1 MPQWL
6 FKYSIYSKSWGIVL
20 HNQCT
25 QETWHCIKLSIW
37 NWFNFY
43 SKLRIRPSRV
53 LWIILRTF
61 DNVNVNNFR
70 NEEMTSWLRVQDL
83 MIFIAQLAVL
93 PCSDRPGIGN
103 AKRTLGPR
111 QQKLWWRSGVGAS
124 HISLSVHSGC
134 VSWDDADEGEDTPGV
149 VVTSFSNSGALSCDL
164 RRWIWHWPGTLCP
177 RAYIALIR

>member
-1 MPQWL
+1 MPQSL

-83 MIFIAQLAVL
+83 MIFIVQLAVL
-93 PCSDRPGIGN
+93 PCSDRPESVMQSGHSDRDN
-103 AKRTLGPR
+103 KNYDEEVVLVHRTYHC
-111 QQKLWWRSGVGAS
+111 QYTAAAWV
-124 HISLSVHSGC
+124 
-134 VSWDDADEGEDTPGV
+134 EM
-149 VVTSFSNSGALSCDL
+149 
-164 RRWIWHWPGTLCP
+164 TLM
-177 RAYIALIR
+177 RVRTHKGL

>member
-43 SKLRIRPSRV
+43 SKFRIRPSRV

-83 MIFIAQLAVL
+83 MIFIVQLAVL
-93 PCSDRPGIGN
+93 PCSDRPGIGIMQSGHSDRDN
-103 AKRTLGPR
+103 KNYDEEVVLVHRTYHCQYTAAAWVEMTLMRVRTHQG
-111 QQKLWWRSGVGAS
+111 LWS
-124 HISLSVHSGC
+124 HHFL
-134 VSWDDADEGEDTPGV
+134 TPG
-149 VVTSFSNSGALSCDL
+149 L
-164 RRWIWHWPGTLCP
+164 
-177 RAYIALIR
+177 

>member
-1 MPQWL
+1 MPQSL

-61 DNVNVNNFR
+61 DNVNVKIISAMR
-70 NEEMTSWLRVQDL
+70 KWQVDWECRTWWYLLYSSQSSRVQTGRVSV
-83 MIFIAQLAVL
+83 MQSGH
-93 PCSDRPGIGN
+93 SDRDN
-103 AKRTLGPR
+103 KNYDEEVVLVHRTYHCQYTAAAWVEMSLMRVRTHQG
-111 QQKLWWRSGVGAS
+111 LWS
-124 HISLSVHSGC
+124 HHFL
-134 VSWDDADEGEDTPGV
+134 TPG
-149 VVTSFSNSGALSCDL
+149 L
-164 RRWIWHWPGTLCP
+164 
-177 RAYIALIR
+177 